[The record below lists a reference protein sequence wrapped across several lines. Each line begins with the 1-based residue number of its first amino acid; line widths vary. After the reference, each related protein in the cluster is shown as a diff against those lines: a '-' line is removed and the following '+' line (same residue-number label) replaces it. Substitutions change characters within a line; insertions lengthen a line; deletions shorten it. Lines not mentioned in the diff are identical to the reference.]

1 VSLVILLLPVGV
13 LAISSAS
20 ILIRLTPA
28 DPLAIAFWRLA
39 FATSIVLAVG
49 AVKGLELPRGR
60 HLTYSLLSGVFLA
73 VHFLSWI
80 PSLFLTT
87 VAASTTLVNIHP
99 IVMLLLSRSLG
110 ERTNRATVAGVL
122 VATVGALLITFSPWG
137 LLGDLLAVVGALSFA
152 GYLAMGRVV
161 RASVGTL
168 GYVAVAYGAAA
179 LVSLGVGL
187 ALRVNLVNYDWHTFF
202 MFLLTASIPMMLGH
216 TVFNYLL
223 GRYRAVTIA
232 ASTLGEPIGA
242 TLLAA
247 LVLGE
252 SPMGDAVFDLFGVSV
267 TLPLQAMGI
276 VATLFG
282 LFVVVREEIKVSK

>member
-1 VSLVILLLPVGV
+1 MILLLPVGV

-60 HLTYSLLSGVFLA
+60 YLTYSLLSGVFLA

-110 ERTNRATVAGVL
+110 ERINRATVAGVL
-122 VATVGALLITFSPWG
+122 VATVGAILITFSPGG

-152 GYLAMGRVV
+152 GYLAIGRVV

-202 MFLLTASIPMMLGH
+202 MFLLIASIPMMLGH

-252 SPMGDAVFDLFGVSV
+252 SPMGDAMFDLFGVSV

-276 VATLFG
+276 VVTLLG

>member
-1 VSLVILLLPVGV
+1 MILLLPVGV

-60 HLTYSLLSGVFLA
+60 YLTYSLLSGVFLA

-110 ERTNRATVAGVL
+110 ERINKATVAGVL
-122 VATVGALLITFSPWG
+122 VATVGAILITFSPGG

-152 GYLAMGRVV
+152 GYLAIGRVV

-202 MFLLTASIPMMLGH
+202 MFLLIASIPMMLGH

-252 SPMGDAVFDLFGVSV
+252 SPMGDTVFDLFGVSV

-276 VATLFG
+276 VVTLLG

>member
-1 VSLVILLLPVGV
+1 VLWLLPVGV

-20 ILIRLTPA
+20 ILIRLTQA
-28 DPLAIAFWRLA
+28 DPVAITFWRLA
-39 FATSIVLAVG
+39 FATFIVLAAG

-60 HLTYSLLSGVFLA
+60 DLTYSLLSGVFLA

-110 ERTNRATVAGVL
+110 ERINRATAAGVL
-122 VATVGALLITFSPWG
+122 ATTVGAILITFSPGG

-168 GYVAVAYGAAA
+168 GYVAVAYGTAA

-187 ALRVNLVNYDWHTFF
+187 ALHINLVNYDWHTFF
-202 MFLLTASIPMMLGH
+202 MFLLIASIPMMFGH

-223 GRYRAVTIA
+223 GRYRAVSIA
-232 ASTLGEPIGA
+232 ASTLGEPVGA
-242 TLLAA
+242 TLLA
-247 LVLGE
+247 VPILGE
-252 SPMGDAVFDLFGVSV
+252 VPTGTVTLGAQGVA
-267 TLPLQAMGI
+267 LPLQAIGI
-276 VATLFG
+276 AATLLG
-282 LFVVVREEIKVSK
+282 LFVVIREEIKASK

>member
-1 VSLVILLLPVGV
+1 VFWLLPVGV

-28 DPLAIAFWRLA
+28 DPVAITFWRLA
-39 FATSIVLAVG
+39 FATFIVLAAG

-60 HLTYSLLSGVFLA
+60 DLTYSLLSGVFLA

-110 ERTNRATVAGVL
+110 ERINRATAAGVL
-122 VATVGALLITFSPWG
+122 ATTVGAILITFSPGG

-168 GYVAVAYGAAA
+168 GYVAVAYGTAA

-187 ALRVNLVNYDWHTFF
+187 ALHINLVSYDWHTFF
-202 MFLLTASIPMMLGH
+202 MFLLIASIPMMFGH

-232 ASTLGEPIGA
+232 ASTLGEPMGA
-242 TLLAA
+242 TLLA
-247 LVLGE
+247 VPILGE
-252 SPMGDAVFDLFGVSV
+252 VPTGTVTLGAQGVA
-267 TLPLQAMGI
+267 LPLQAIGI
-276 VATLFG
+276 AVTLLG
-282 LFVVVREEIKVSK
+282 LFVVIREEIKASK

>member
-1 VSLVILLLPVGV
+1 VILLLPVGV

-49 AVKGLELPRGR
+49 AVKGLELPLGR
-60 HLTYSLLSGVFLA
+60 YLTYSLLSGVFLA

-110 ERTNRATVAGVL
+110 ERINKATVAGVL
-122 VATVGALLITFSPWG
+122 VATVGALLITFSPGG

-152 GYLAMGRVV
+152 GYLAIGRVV
-161 RASVGTL
+161 RTSVGTL

-202 MFLLTASIPMMLGH
+202 MFLLIASIPMMLGH

-252 SPMGDAVFDLFGVSV
+252 SPMGDVVFDLFGVSV

-276 VATLFG
+276 VVTLLG

>member
-1 VSLVILLLPVGV
+1 VILLLPVGV

-60 HLTYSLLSGVFLA
+60 YLTYSLLSGVFLA
-73 VHFLSWI
+73 AHFLSWI

-110 ERTNRATVAGVL
+110 ERINKATVAGVL
-122 VATVGALLITFSPWG
+122 VATVGAILITFSPGG

-152 GYLAMGRVV
+152 GYLAIGRVV

-202 MFLLTASIPMMLGH
+202 MFLLIASIPMMLGH

-252 SPMGDAVFDLFGVSV
+252 SPMGYAEFNIFGVSV

-276 VATLFG
+276 VVTLLG

>member
-1 VSLVILLLPVGV
+1 LAVFWLLPVGV

-20 ILIRLTPA
+20 ILIRLTQA
-28 DPLAIAFWRLA
+28 DPVAITFWRLA
-39 FATSIVLAVG
+39 FATFIVLAAG

-60 HLTYSLLSGVFLA
+60 DLTYSLLSGVFLA

-110 ERTNRATVAGVL
+110 ERINRATAAGVL
-122 VATVGALLITFSPWG
+122 ATTVGAILITFSPGG

-168 GYVAVAYGAAA
+168 GYVAVAYGTAA

-187 ALRVNLVNYDWHTFF
+187 ALHINLVNYDWHTFF
-202 MFLLTASIPMMLGH
+202 MFLLIASIPMMFGH

-223 GRYRAVTIA
+223 GRYRAVSIA
-232 ASTLGEPIGA
+232 ASTLGEPVGA
-242 TLLAA
+242 TLLA
-247 LVLGE
+247 VPILGE
-252 SPMGDAVFDLFGVSV
+252 VPTGTVTLGAQGVA
-267 TLPLQAMGI
+267 LPLQAIGI
-276 VATLFG
+276 AATLLG
-282 LFVVVREEIKVSK
+282 LFVVIREEIKASK